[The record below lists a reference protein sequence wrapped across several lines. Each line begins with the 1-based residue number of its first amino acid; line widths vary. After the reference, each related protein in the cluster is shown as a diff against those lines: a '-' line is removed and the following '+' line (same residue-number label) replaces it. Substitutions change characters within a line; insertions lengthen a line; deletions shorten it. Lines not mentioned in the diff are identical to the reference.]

1 LQRFSAQNLWIEDFA
16 GTERHQKQI
25 PCGDDK
31 KKGNGES
38 KTTKAKGCAK
48 SAAFSN
54 VYISIL
60 VN

>member
-1 LQRFSAQNLWIEDFA
+1 VRKISGLKILRGLKDTKSRSL
-16 GTERHQKQI
+16 R
-25 PCGDDK
+25 DDK